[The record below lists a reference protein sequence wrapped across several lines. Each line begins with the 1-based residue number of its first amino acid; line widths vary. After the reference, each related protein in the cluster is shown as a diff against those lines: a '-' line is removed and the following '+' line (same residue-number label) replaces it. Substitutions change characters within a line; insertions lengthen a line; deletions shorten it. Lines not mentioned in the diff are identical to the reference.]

1 MILVLTYHKVLR
13 GPDPDSEFYTLQAE
27 QLERQLEL
35 LAQSGLHALSPE
47 KLVGFEPPSQGAYL
61 LSFDDGTV
69 DHYEVVLPLLA
80 RYGCRAVFF
89 VPTAKLDRPGYLTSN
104 RVTEM
109 SRAGQ
114 TIGLHSHEHR
124 RMDGLGEEDIR
135 VQMQLSRQIIGDLTG
150 KRPVF
155 FAPPG
160 GYINR
165 RVRDIA
171 LESGIRVI
179 RTMRW
184 GYNQKPDFA
193 ALECVPINRHFTEG
207 KFRQVLEFRRGSAML
222 YATKQ
227 IAKRMLPSRTY
238 NSLRDI
244 VFRHSARR

>member
-1 MILVLTYHKVLR
+1 MILVLTYHKVLH
-13 GPDPDSEFYTLQAE
+13 GPVPDSEFYTIQAE
-27 QLERQLEL
+27 QLESHLEL
-35 LAQSGLHALSPE
+35 LTQSGLHALSPD
-47 KLVGFEPPSQGAYL
+47 KLAGFEPPSQGAYL

-80 RYGCRAVFF
+80 RHKCCAVFF

-109 SRAGQ
+109 STAGQ

-124 RMDGLGEEDIR
+124 RLDELGEEDIR

-150 KRPVF
+150 KRPDF

-171 LESGIRVI
+171 LESGIRVT

-193 ALECVPINRHFTEG
+193 ALECVPVNRHFTER
-207 KFRQVLEFRRGSAML
+207 KFRQVLEFRRDSAML
-222 YATKQ
+222 YAAKQ
-227 IAKRMLPSRTY
+227 IAKRMLPGRTY

-244 VFRHSARR
+244 VFRNSAGR

>member
-1 MILVLTYHKVLR
+1 MILVLTYHKVVC
-13 GPDPDSEFYTLQAE
+13 GPSPDSEFYTIQAE
-27 QLERQLEL
+27 QLERHLEL
-35 LAQSGLHALSPE
+35 LAQSGLHALSPD
-47 KLVGFEPPSQGAYL
+47 KLVGFEPPSPGAYI

-69 DHYEVVLPLLA
+69 DHYEVVLPVLA
-80 RYGCRAVFF
+80 RHRCGAVFF
-89 VPTAKLDRPGYLTSN
+89 VPTAKLDQPGYLTSN

-124 RMDGLGEEDIR
+124 RMDELGEEEVR
-135 VQMQLSRQIIGDLTG
+135 RQMQLSHQIIVGLTG
-150 KRPVF
+150 KQPAI

-165 RVRDIA
+165 RVRDSA

-184 GYNQKPDFA
+184 GYNQNPNFS
-193 ALECVPINRHFTEG
+193 ALECVPINRHLTEG
-207 KFRQVLEFRRGSAML
+207 KFRRVLEFRQGSAML

-227 IAKRMLPSRTY
+227 LAKSLLPSRTY

-244 VFRHSARR
+244 VFRHSAKR